1 MANRKRTGRVG
12 RPPGVD
18 GDDTRHRIIDAARSC
33 FAAHGYAATTNRMIA
48 DRAELTAAAVYH
60 HFGKKPDL
68 MVAVH
73 RVTEER
79 YRARIL
85 QAVETADDFLD
96 KLVALVDVIHDT
108 MRDDP
113 EQILFYSVARDEA
126 RRHPELREIEED
138 RTFTELFAEIV
149 DMGVQAG
156 VLTDDDVLLARG
168 AIATVATGLAML
180 ARDTTIEAH
189 AVASE
194 GAKRLLLGSLLHTPV
209 P

>member
-1 MANRKRTGRVG
+1 MG

-18 GDDTRHRIIDAARSC
+18 GDETRLRILDAARSC

-48 DRAELTAAAVYH
+48 DRAELTSAAVYH

-68 MVAVH
+68 MIAVH
-73 RVTEER
+73 RVTEDQ
-79 YRARIL
+79 YRERIL
-85 QAVETADDFLD
+85 QAVQAADDFLD

-108 MRDDP
+108 ISDDP
-113 EQILFYSVARDEA
+113 EVALFYSVARDEA

-138 RTFTELFAEIV
+138 RTFAGLFAEIV

-156 VLTDDDVLLARG
+156 ELTKDDVLLARG

-180 ARDTTIEAH
+180 GRDTTVEAH
-189 AVASE
+189 AIASE
-194 GAKRLLLGSLLHTPV
+194 GAKRLLLGSLLRAPV
-209 P
+209 A